1 MLAQYVPLGLL
12 AITALITVF
21 NLVKGLIRGL
31 KKTIGT
37 LIAIALSA
45 IVAAIVTSVVCS
57 PNSEDMIELMDYL
70 KSLLESDASEA
81 NALLDAITYY
91 GIMIV
96 KPFFFMVAYS
106 VLSVIFSIIVAI
118 VVKFIPILNVEG
130 FAKRLGGLGV
140 GALCGI
146 IVSFILLMPIV
157 GVMDIAVEVAP
168 VLESVEDGEES
179 DAPDY
184 MEDADEYTGEED
196 DFAAMLEELD
206 IGGLADDPTFKIF
219 DACSGWMFNSLASV
233 DYDGE
238 KIYLKNEIS
247 AIVSSVVAIQELD
260 GEMSEYGEDQIESLN
275 NIIDAIETSPLLRSL
290 VAQIFA
296 EASEQWLEGNEY
308 LGVNFDSGEL
318 LQPLMNKMFEV
329 FATSDKDTIIADLR
343 TMTEMFG
350 VLIDYD
356 ILENADDYDAVLDIL
371 GDGAISEMIVT
382 VNKNSR
388 MAPISDEITKLSIR
402 AVASTI
408 GMPEDAEERY
418 DLLMNEISEVLNSSH
433 GMNDDQRLEFVNA
446 GVTQALK
453 DYGVAVNGE
462 AADNIA
468 RSIIDDLGSEYDLTG
483 DDISEF
489 FMIYAIAA
497 ADEGLYTS
505 DGERVDNMSD
515 SSGVVIEGNTVI
527 INGIELENY
536 TAWDYMNSSAYNMG
550 KTGADFAGAATLFS
564 KDTMQSC
571 LVTLDDIYVTI
582 GSFADCEDVELEA
595 EKISDMVHTVMDIF
609 SSGNFDRLTEAEI
622 VDKLGALLDEMDDTE
637 IFGHETTSKL
647 LTAVLQSEKMLS
659 TLHLS
664 VEEVTEVADKM
675 NNAVV
680 ADGSS
685 YQQVSGSVATTID
698 MISSVNDDTKTAEQK
713 QETTQKL
720 LNDMTPANAEL
731 LSTMVKPSMMEG
743 YGVSQEKSSTV
754 SASVSSMF
762 ENMANYTVPEDDPEA
777 YKREADAVNKV
788 LTLAMDGTKDAEE
801 GSTLFSNESG
811 NGRMDTTAKDFVD
824 LVANSEV
831 VSGTLHQTV
840 YDNGHDDNP
849 LGVGELTDSD
859 AEELISAINDY
870 YDENKTDNEE
880 ENAELQKKLN
890 AIAIV
895 TNLEIPFQ

>member
-1 MLAQYVPLGLL
+1 MLVQYVSLGLL

-37 LIAIALSA
+37 LIAIVLSA
-45 IVAAIVTSVVCS
+45 IVAAIVTSIVCS
-57 PNSEDMIELMDYL
+57 PSSDTMIMLMDEM
-70 KSLLESDASEA
+70 KSSFVDDAAEA
-81 NALLDAITYY
+81 NALIDAITYY
-91 GIMIV
+91 GIMII

-106 VLSVIFSIIVAI
+106 VLSVIFSIIIAI
-118 VVKFIPILNVEG
+118 VIKFIPILNVEG
-130 FAKRLGGLGV
+130 LAKRLGGLGV

-146 IVSFILLMPIV
+146 IVSFILLMPVV
-157 GVMDIAVEVAP
+157 GVMDVAIEVGQ
-168 VLESVEDGEES
+168 VMESMES
-179 DAPDY
+179 DDDLENTD
-184 MEDADEYTGEED
+184 EDAQEGD
-196 DFAAMLEELD
+196 DIGAVLEELD
-206 IGGLADDPTFKIF
+206 IDSLADDPTFKVY
-219 DACSGWMFNSLASV
+219 DACCGWMFNSLASV
-233 DYDGE
+233 DYEGE
-238 KIYLKNEIS
+238 KVYLKNDIAVMAS
-247 AIVSSVVAIQELD
+247 AIAAIQDLSV
-260 GEMSEYGEDQIESLN
+260 EMSQYGDYQIECLN
-275 NIIDAIETSPLLRSL
+275 KMIDALETSPLLRGV

-296 EASEQWLEGNEY
+296 EASGEWLEGDQY
-308 LGVNFDSGEL
+308 LGVSFDSGEL

-329 FATSDKDTIIADLR
+329 FATSNKDTITADLR

-350 VLIDYD
+350 VLINYD
-356 ILENADDYDAVLDIL
+356 ILENADDYDAVLGIL
-371 GDGAISEMIVT
+371 GDGAISEMIIT

-388 MAPISDEITKLSIR
+388 MSPISDEITKLSIR

-418 DLLMNEISEVLNSSH
+418 DLLMNEISEVLNSSY
-433 GMNDDQRLEFVNA
+433 GMSSDERVDFVNA

-468 RSIIDDLGSEYDLTG
+468 RSIIADLGSQYDLTG
-483 DDISEF
+483 DDVSEF

-497 ADEGLYTS
+497 TDEGLYTS
-505 DGERVDNMSD
+505 DGQRVDSMSS
-515 SSGVVIEGNTVI
+515 SSGVVIEGNSVI

-550 KTGADFAGAATLFS
+550 KSGADFAGAATLFS
-564 KDTMQSC
+564 KDTMESC
-571 LVTLDDIYVTI
+571 LVTLEDIYVTI
-582 GSFADCEDVELEA
+582 GSFDDCEDVELEA

-609 SSGNFDRLTEAEI
+609 SSGNFDGLTQAEI
-622 VDKLGALLDEMDDTE
+622 IDKLGALLDEMDETE

-647 LTAVLQSEKMLS
+647 LTAVLQSEKMLN

-664 VEEVTEVADKM
+664 VEEVTEVANKM

-680 ADGSS
+680 SDGSS
-685 YQQVSGSVATTID
+685 YQQVSSSVATTID
-698 MISSVNDDTKTAEQK
+698 MISSVNDDTKTAEEK
-713 QETTQKL
+713 QQTTEKL

-743 YGVSQEKSSTV
+743 YGVSQEKSGTV
-754 SASVSSMF
+754 SASISSMF
-762 ENMANYTVPEDDPEA
+762 ENMANYTAPEDDPEA

-788 LTLAMDGTKDAEE
+788 LTLAMDGTKDAQE

-824 LVANSEV
+824 LIANSEV
-831 VSGTLHQTV
+831 VSGTLNQTV

-859 AEELISAINDY
+859 AEELMSAINDY